1 MSPGQDHHGAEV
13 LAPQAGPAP
22 AASLLGLFADHRL
35 TDEDLTVTVPQDWT
49 SWQGRHG
56 GLIAGLAVEAAAAA
70 HPDAVVKSVTAHF
83 SRQLADSPFVFRWS
97 TAQGGRVVRTI
108 DVTASQDETPVM
120 TATVTMAADGRDAA
134 GPGWYS
140 LPAPPS
146 LPPSRCSPYEMDRA
160 FLPVG
165 CHLDIRP
172 CGGCFPLT
180 AATEPYML
188 AWLSVIPEVAIGPG
202 AAVLLS
208 DLAPGVFPLLTSPVP
223 APTVELTVH
232 LCADLGAAPGAAP
245 VLGSQRNSSTAGNW
259 SVDDASLWDSA
270 GRLIAQAR
278 QLRRIIGGITRR

>member
-1 MSPGQDHHGAEV
+1 MGPGQDRHGAEV
-13 LAPQAGPAP
+13 LPPHADPAP
-22 AASLLGLFADHRL
+22 AASLLALFADHRL
-35 TDEDLTVTVPQDWT
+35 TDEDLTVTVPRDWT
-49 SWQGRHG
+49 SWQGKHG
-56 GLIAGLAVEAAAAA
+56 GLIAGLAVDAAAAA

-83 SRQLADSPFVFRWS
+83 SRQLADSPFVFRWNM
-97 TAQGGRVVRTI
+97 ARGGRVVRTI

-134 GPGWYS
+134 DPGWYS

-146 LPPSRCSPYEMDRA
+146 LPPARCSPYEMDRA

-188 AWLSVIPEVAIGPG
+188 AWLSVIPEVVIGPG

-232 LCADLGAAPGAAP
+232 LCADP